1 MSCVLNPL
9 APGSSPGWPT
19 RNGASLPIR
28 RTLAARWLRCL
39 LTHSSA
45 LRELLATDPPSHDA
59 SKPICHFCL
68 WLLGPQS
75 LAAGALGSGWK
86 YLRAVGAGRGRGVVS
101 LAERLLRQCD
111 RRSRQARRLGLRARG
126 SQTTPVRTSAE
137 RGGPRPARERPRTA
151 RLPWYARRGHRIRR
165 ALLSQLTD
173 QGRGPRAPSRRP
185 THVDR
190 DQEKDRPN
198 QGPSHAS
205 RVDRPGQR
213 ASARSLFW
221 GQAPPPRGV

>member
-19 RNGASLPIR
+19 RNGTSLPICR
-28 RTLAARWLRCL
+28 
-39 LTHSSA
+39 
-45 LRELLATDPPSHDA
+45 
-59 SKPICHFCL
+59 FCL
-68 WLLGPQS
+68 WLVAFRLPQS

-137 RGGPRPARERPRTA
+137 RGGPRPARDRPRTA

-185 THVDR
+185 THADR
-190 DQEKDRPN
+190 DPEKDRPN